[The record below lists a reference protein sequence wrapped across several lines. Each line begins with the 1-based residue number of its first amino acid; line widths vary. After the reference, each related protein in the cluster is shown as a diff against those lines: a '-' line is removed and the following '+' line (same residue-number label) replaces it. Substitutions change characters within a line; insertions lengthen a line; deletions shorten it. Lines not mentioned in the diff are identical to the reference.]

1 MDIVKTSKILICF
14 LEGNVMHKGQNFNHP
29 KKGSSIK
36 VEPIK
41 SKKHIQTIK
50 KLLVYKP
57 LDYALFVI
65 GINTNL
71 RASDLLRIKV
81 GQVRDLQPNGEV
93 VINEQKTRKKRRIN
107 LNKACIEAIQGL
119 LASRKYSDEDYLFTG
134 QRGRLTVPTVGQK
147 VKTWCRAINLR
158 GNFSSH
164 SLRKSWGF
172 HQRVTFGNDLPRLMV
187 CFNHSTQ
194 RQTLDYLC
202 IQPEEI
208 KNVYENEL

>member
-1 MDIVKTSKILICF
+1 MQ
-14 LEGNVMHKGQNFNHP
+14 KGQNFNHP
-29 KKGSSIK
+29 KKGSSTK

-50 KLLVYKP
+50 KLLADKP

-81 GQVRDLQPNGEV
+81 GQVRDLQPDGEI
-93 VINEQKTRKKRRIN
+93 VINERKTRKERRIN
-107 LNKACIEAIQGL
+107 LNKGCIEAIQGL
-119 LASRKYSDEDYLFTG
+119 LASREYSDEHYLFTG
-134 QRGRLTVPTVGQK
+134 QRGRLTVPTVNAK
-147 VKTWCRAINLR
+147 VKSWCRVLNLK
-158 GNFSSH
+158 GNFGSH
-164 SLRKSWGF
+164 SLRKTWGY
-172 HQRVTFGNDLPRLMV
+172 HQRVTFGTDLPRLMV

-194 RQTLDYLC
+194 KQTLDYLC